1 MGNSKEGIIGIP
13 NENGGYTAVKY
24 CAEVF
29 DEDSIYG
36 IDWGRISKLMLRQ
49 NGKIVYSYDRGLDIS
64 LQTTEAKTT
73 PSILLKEYTTLRK
86 KIFFVSRTKIIG
98 NLTE

>member
-29 DEDSIYG
+29 DEGSIYG
-36 IDWGRISKLMLRQ
+36 IDGGGISKLMLKQ
-49 NGKIVYSYDRGLDIS
+49 GGEIVYNYDRGLDIPP
-64 LQTTEAKTT
+64 QTTEAETAL
-73 PSILLKEYTTLRK
+73 SILLKEYNCGCFK
-86 KIFFVSRTKIIG
+86 
-98 NLTE
+98 

>member
-29 DEDSIYG
+29 DEGSIYG
-36 IDWGRISKLMLRQ
+36 IDGGRIRRLMLKQ
-49 NGKIVYSYDRGLDIS
+49 NGEIVYSYDRGLNVS
-64 LQTTEAKTT
+64 PQTTEAETAL
-73 PSILLKEYTTLRK
+73 SILLKEYNSNCFK
-86 KIFFVSRTKIIG
+86 
-98 NLTE
+98 